1 MGDSQLPLSGF
12 CLFTPDT
19 GMIADSCTHSE
30 LAKASH
36 LLPSRPTSLSQVI
49 SLGLGGGRVAS
60 SLPAWPLVLEW
71 GHTRTVLFWEFI

>member
-12 CLFTPDT
+12 TPDAD
-19 GMIADSCTHSE
+19 MMADSCTHSQ

-36 LLPSRPTSLSQVI
+36 LLPCRPTSLSQGPGV

-60 SLPAWPLVLEW
+60 SLPAWPLV
-71 GHTRTVLFWEFI
+71 TRTVLIGSLFDH